1 MIDLVDITLHYSV
14 KPVLRNLSLR
24 VESGELVG
32 VMGANGTGKST
43 LLQVAAGVLSPL
55 KGYVEID
62 GIRRRSTV
70 DNELAVRQR
79 TVYLAADPWL
89 PGSTSGR
96 EFMIA
101 VGTLYSIDA
110 DRLIDHAEELIQL
123 FHLEEVADSPIST
136 YSSGQKK
143 KAALCATLITET
155 PVMILDEPFAGGLD
169 PAGIAA
175 LRRILK
181 QKAENDDIT
190 VLMASPV
197 PEIVEQVAHRVAIIH
212 HGKILACDT
221 PEGLRTAAG
230 CDGSLGEVME
240 RLIDPEFAHR
250 LDEYVK
256 GERLND

>member
-32 VMGANGTGKST
+32 VMGANGTGKSS

-55 KGYVEID
+55 KGHVEID

-70 DNELAVRQR
+70 ENELAVRQR

-101 VGTLYSIDA
+101 VGSLYGIDP

-123 FHLEEVADSPIST
+123 FNLGEVSDSAIST

-175 LRRILK
+175 LRRILE
-181 QKAENDDIT
+181 QKADREDVT
-190 VLMASPV
+190 VLMATPV
-197 PEIVEQVAHRVAIIH
+197 PEIVEQVADRVAIIH
-212 HGKILACDT
+212 EGKILTCDT
-221 PEGLRTAAG
+221 PDGLRKAAG
-230 CDGSLGEVME
+230 CDGSLGDVME
-240 RLIDPEFAHR
+240 VLLRRQVSDSLGRD
-250 LDEYVK
+250 LK
-256 GERLND
+256 GVV

>member
-1 MIDLVDITLHYSV
+1 MIDFVNITQHYSV

-32 VMGANGTGKST
+32 VMGANGTGKSS

-70 DNELAVRQR
+70 ENELAIRQR
-79 TVYLAADPWL
+79 TVYLAADSWL
-89 PGSTSGR
+89 PGGTSGR

-101 VGTLYSIDA
+101 VGTLYGIDP
-110 DRLIDHAEELIQL
+110 DRLIDHAEELIKL
-123 FHLEEVADSPIST
+123 FGLEEKADSPIST
-136 YSSGQKK
+136 YSSGQQKK
-143 KAALCATLITET
+143 VSLSATLITEA

-181 QKAENDDIT
+181 QKADSEDIT
-190 VLMASPV
+190 VLMATPV
-197 PEIVEQVAHRVAIIH
+197 PEIVEQVADRVAILH
-212 HGKILACDT
+212 EGKILICDT
-221 PEGLRTAAG
+221 PDGLRRAAG

-240 RLIDPEFAHR
+240 CLVNPESDRRVDAY
-250 LDEYVK
+250 LK
-256 GERLND
+256 GQQQC